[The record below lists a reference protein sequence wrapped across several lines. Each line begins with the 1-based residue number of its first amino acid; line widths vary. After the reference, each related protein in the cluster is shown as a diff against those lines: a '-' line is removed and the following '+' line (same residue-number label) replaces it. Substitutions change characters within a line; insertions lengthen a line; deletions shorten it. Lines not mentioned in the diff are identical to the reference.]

1 MNTDFILLPFVEVEI
16 RLGTVNNTHFDSS
29 VDMNYF
35 KSINS
40 ALEKGEWKST
50 EKIFTK
56 EYYKKDEKSRLIEHF
71 SLSENDEIKIK
82 DRSLII
88 KENVLTNTIQLKNS
102 PFDIRFSVNQEFM
115 LNSYIENNLN
125 SFTDDTTTIRE
136 KLRHSFINDDFK
148 YDLTYVVQTKN
159 NIKKEKYE
167 IEIEILVNKETLTW
181 SKEYI
186 NDFIECKIYDLVNI
200 IEKIDKDQFKIKL
213 F

>member
-56 EYYKKDEKSRLIEHF
+56 EYYKKDEKSRLIEHY

-82 DRSLII
+82 DRSLIM

-125 SFTDDTTTIRE
+125 SFTENTTIRE

-167 IEIEILVNKETLTW
+167 IEIEILQ
-181 SKEYI
+181 
-186 NDFIECKIYDLVNI
+186 NDTTISWDTSYLNEFIECKIYDLVNI

>member
-82 DRSLII
+82 DRSLIM

-125 SFTDDTTTIRE
+125 SFTENTTIRE

-167 IEIEILVNKETLTW
+167 IEIEILQNDTTITW
-181 SKEYI
+181 DTSYLNE
-186 NDFIECKIYDLVNI
+186 FIECKIYDLVNI
-200 IEKIDKDQFKIKL
+200 IEKIDRDQFKIKL

>member
-56 EYYKKDEKSRLIEHF
+56 EYYKKDEKSRLIEHY
-71 SLSENDEIKIK
+71 SLSENDEVKIK
-82 DRSLII
+82 DRSLIM
-88 KENVLTNTIQLKNS
+88 KENILTNTIQLKNS

-125 SFTDDTTTIRE
+125 SFTENTTIRE

-167 IEIEILVNKETLTW
+167 IEIEILQ
-181 SKEYI
+181 
-186 NDFIECKIYDLVNI
+186 NDTTISWDTSYLNEFIECKIYDLVNI

>member
-56 EYYKKDEKSRLIEHF
+56 EYYKKDEKSRLIEHY

-82 DRSLII
+82 DRSLIM

-125 SFTDDTTTIRE
+125 SFTENTTIRE

-167 IEIEILVNKETLTW
+167 IEIEILQ
-181 SKEYI
+181 
-186 NDFIECKIYDLVNI
+186 NDTTISWDNSYLNEFIECKIYDLVNI
-200 IEKIDKDQFKIKL
+200 IEKIERDQFKIKL

>member
-82 DRSLII
+82 DRSLIM

-102 PFDIRFSVNQEFM
+102 PFDIRFSVNQEFI

-125 SFTDDTTTIRE
+125 SFTENTTIRE

-167 IEIEILVNKETLTW
+167 IEIEILQNDTTITW
-181 SKEYI
+181 DTSYLNE
-186 NDFIECKIYDLVNI
+186 FIECKIYDLVNI
-200 IEKIDKDQFKIKL
+200 IEKIDRDQFKIKL

>member
-167 IEIEILVNKETLTW
+167 IEIEILQIDTTISWDTSYL
-181 SKEYI
+181 
-186 NDFIECKIYDLVNI
+186 NDFIECKIYDLDNI
-200 IEKIDKDQFKIKL
+200 IEKIDKEQFKIKL